1 MSLMTLGRLVLEAA
15 DRHAAYVAMRA
26 PEHGGWRDISFAE
39 LGRTAR
45 EIAAGL
51 HDLGLGPGD
60 RIAIL
65 GATRPEWTLADCGA
79 LIAGVTVVPI
89 YHTNPPSEC
98 QYVLEHS
105 GACAIVAEDET
116 QLQKIREIRDRCPDL
131 RHVISMEATDDP
143 DIPSLDDLRAR
154 GAAAGADA
162 ETVAAFTAGIGS
174 DDIATLVYTSGTT
187 GPPKGCM
194 LTHGNFRATID
205 MYERQVDIGAGDSA
219 FFFLPLAHALARV
232 VQFVALDVG
241 GTLAFYSRDPAK
253 LLDDVTALRP
263 THLPSVPRLFEKIH
277 TRATATANDEGGIK
291 AALFNRAIATG
302 RRARAIERA
311 GGRVSPFLQARRA
324 LGDKLVLH
332 RVRDILGGNVRLALT
347 GAAPISVDVLEFFDA
362 CGIPIVEGYGM
373 TESTAAA
380 TLNTEAHTRFGTVG
394 RVLPGSEVKIAEDGE
409 VLMRGPHVFAGYYRN
424 EDATRKTIDA
434 DGWLCSGDLGSLD
447 EHGYLHITGRKKDLI
462 ITSSGKNITP
472 ANLEAELRESRWI
485 SQAVVYGDQH
495 PYLVAMLTLDPEE
508 APALAERLGIDA
520 DPAAMAEHP
529 KVRAALQEEV
539 DRVNAT
545 VSNISQIKRWGI
557 LSRDLTLDDDE
568 LTPTLKVKRNRVYD
582 HHRDFFEG
590 LYEAPSPE
598 PAAAG
603 TGS

>member
-1 MSLMTLGRLVLEAA
+1 MTLGRLVLDAA

-39 LGRTAR
+39 LGRTTR

-105 GACAIVAEDET
+105 GACAIIAENDE
-116 QLQKIREIRDRCPDL
+116 QLAKIREIREQCPDL
-131 RHVISMEATDDP
+131 RHVISMEPTDDP
-143 DIPSLDDLRAR
+143 EIPSLDDLQAR
-154 GAAAGADA
+154 GAASGADA
-162 ETVAAFTAGIGS
+162 ETVAAFTAGIG
-174 DDIATLVYTSGTT
+174 DDDVATLVYTSGTT

-194 LTHGNFRATID
+194 LTHGNFRSTID
-205 MYERQVDIGAGDSA
+205 MYERQVDIGPGDST
-219 FFFLPLAHALARV
+219 FFFLPLAHVLARL
-232 VQFVALDVG
+232 VQFVAIDVG
-241 GTLAFYSRDPAK
+241 GTLSFYSRDPAK

-277 TRATATANDEGGIK
+277 TRAVATANDEGGIK
-291 AALFNRAIATG
+291 AALFNRALATG

-311 GGRVSPFLQARRA
+311 GHRVGPILQARRA
-324 LGDKLVLH
+324 IGDRLVLH

-347 GAAPISVDVLEFFDA
+347 GAAPISIEVLEFFDA

-380 TLNTEAHTRFGTVG
+380 TLNTQAHTRFGTVG

-409 VLMRGPHVFAGYYRN
+409 ILMRGPHIFPGYYRN
-424 EDATRKTIDA
+424 EDATRETVDE
-434 DGWLCSGDLGSLD
+434 DGWLHSGDLGSLD
-447 EHGYLHITGRKKDLI
+447 EDGYLHITGRKKDLI

-472 ANLEAELRESRWI
+472 SNLEAELRESRWI

-495 PYLVAMLTLDPEE
+495 PYLVALLTLDPEE
-508 APALAERLGIDA
+508 APALAERLGVGA
-520 DPAAMAEHP
+520 DPATMAEHP
-529 KVRAALQEEV
+529 EVRKALQAEV
-539 DRVNAT
+539 DRVNAG

-557 LSRDLTLDDDE
+557 LRRDLTLDDDE

-582 HHRDFFEG
+582 HHREFFEG
-590 LYEAPSPE
+590 LYAEPSPQ

-603 TGS
+603 TSS